1 MVLSNLA
8 GRPRNGL
15 NIIIAALAGA
25 NDCVL
30 VTENDNDFTGLQ
42 IINPLRR
49 GQ

>member
-1 MVLSNLA
+1 MVLGKLA

-15 NIIIAALAGA
+15 NMIIAALAGA
-25 NDCVL
+25 NDCVV

-49 GQ
+49 GL